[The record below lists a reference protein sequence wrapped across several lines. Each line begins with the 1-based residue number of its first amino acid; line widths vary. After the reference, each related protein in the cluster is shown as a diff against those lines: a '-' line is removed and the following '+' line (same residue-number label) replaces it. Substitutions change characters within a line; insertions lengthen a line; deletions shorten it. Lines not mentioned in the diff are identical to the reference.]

1 MASIKPISSK
11 GGIKW
16 KVLIRR
22 KGEPHIGKTFDTRE
36 EAEAFAYITE
46 NKVLAAIMPKHW
58 NAPALNNEPPPE
70 IAAPATEGR
79 ANVCAIPPAAPISI
93 AAATPAPVGPNLDA
107 ESLADIVANFMKRAR
122 AKEKYS
128 SLAPTVIREVGDIT
142 VGEINNDWIA
152 DYILKMRSKKSRI
165 HKQFSYNTI
174 KKHMT
179 VMKKAIEWR
188 AATLRV
194 FCPPFPFNIS
204 DDFPR
209 DYEQARNRRLSA
221 AEEQRLTARLSRI
234 QGPSRDHWVL
244 LVEFARHTCA
254 RLQELLLAEWAEF
267 TPNGDG
273 WIIPRNHTKAFDE
286 RSVPFGAGAKETYEK
301 LVMLKNPDDP
311 RVFHTLGT
319 PSVVSSNFVRYVK
332 EAGISNFRFH
342 DLRHEA
348 VTRLALLNPADS
360 TSVMKVSG
368 HKYSEIFDRYV
379 NPTMKELS
387 ARLILP

>member
-36 EAEAFAYITE
+36 EAEAFAFVTE
-46 NKVLAAIMPKHW
+46 NKVLAVTMPKHW
-58 NAPALNNEPPPE
+58 NAPARNTEPPPE
-70 IAAPATEGR
+70 IAAPAPDAD
-79 ANVCAIPPAAPISI
+79 ANPRAIPPVAPMSGAAP
-93 AAATPAPVGPNLDA
+93 TLAPVCPNLDV
-107 ESLADIVANFMKRAR
+107 EMLGDVVAKFMERAR
-122 AKEKYS
+122 AKQKYS
-128 SLAPTVIREVGDIT
+128 SSAPTVIREVGEIT

-152 DYILKMRSKKSRI
+152 AYILKLRSKKSRI
-165 HKQFSYNTI
+165 HKQFAYGTI

-179 VMKKAIEWR
+179 LMKKAIEWR
-188 AATLRV
+188 AAALRV
-194 FCPPFPFNIS
+194 FCPPFPFTIS

-209 DYEQARNRRLSA
+209 DYEQARNRRLSV
-221 AEEQRLTARLSRI
+221 AEEQRLAARLSRI
-234 QGPSRDHWVL
+234 QGRSRDHWVL

-254 RLQELLLAEWAEF
+254 RLQELLLAEWTEF

-286 RSVPFGAGAKETYEK
+286 RSVPFGAAAREIFEK
-301 LVMLKNPDDP
+301 LLSLKNPDDP

-319 PSVVSSNFVRYVK
+319 PKAVSANFVRYVK

-387 ARLILP
+387 ARLTLP